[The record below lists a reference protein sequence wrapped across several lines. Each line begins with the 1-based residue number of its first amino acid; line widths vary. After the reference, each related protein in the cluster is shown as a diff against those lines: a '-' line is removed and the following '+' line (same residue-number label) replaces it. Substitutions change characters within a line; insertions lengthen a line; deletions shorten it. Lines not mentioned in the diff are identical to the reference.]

1 MEDRS
6 LHLAGRPVAVCARC
20 LSVYYGFLIGAAI
33 IFLLPGRMNPPQDI
47 RLFAV
52 IAICPMLLD
61 IAAGIG
67 GLYSPTM
74 LSRLLT
80 GGWFGFL
87 SSFFLIPVAIG
98 AMREL
103 LFRQYSP
110 VADVR

>member
-1 MEDRS
+1 
-6 LHLAGRPVAVCARC
+6 
-20 LSVYYGFLIGAAI
+20 
-33 IFLLPGRMNPPQDI
+33 MNPPQDI
-47 RLFAV
+47 RLLAA
-52 IAICPMLLD
+52 IAIGPMLID
-61 IAAGIG
+61 IAVEIG

-103 LFRQYSP
+103 IFRQYSS
-110 VADVR
+110 VANAH